1 MVSPWYDTDPSLFPG
16 GKFSYQTL
24 LQARYFS
31 WLEAQLQGGAK
42 LSESQ
47 AADQLEHY
55 RKWEIFYKTSAGILR
70 PI

>member
-1 MVSPWYDTDPSLFPG
+1 MTLFYLFPG
-16 GKFSYQTL
+16 GKFSCQ

-55 RKWEIFYKTSAGILR
+55 RK
-70 PI
+70 